1 MTMMMMLFHAT
12 SDIMSLGR
20 GKVGP
25 SVHIVVFSAIEL
37 LWFNLWEI
45 PLKFVLESSSSLSCT
60 DPQLCLCS
68 VGAGER
74 KSCERNQLFFV
85 FFFCNLNIKAITS
98 TLYLNE
104 WKFVRKNLYSSY
116 FFLIF
121 FRRIGSSCRTR
132 GEWQHDFDLHLPH
145 TARSELRSI
154 VWRLLAGSYS
164 PHCAAIS
171 LG

>member
-1 MTMMMMLFHAT
+1 MIQSMRNSIKVCSRKQLQLVMHRPSTL
-12 SDIMSLGR
+12 SLQR
-20 GKVGP
+20 RSWREKKLRAQ
-25 SVHIVVFSAIEL
+25 STFL
-37 LWFNLWEI
+37 RRL
-45 PLKFVLESSSSLSCT
+45 
-60 DPQLCLCS
+60 
-68 VGAGER
+68 
-74 KSCERNQLFFV
+74 
-85 FFFCNLNIKAITS
+85 FFCNLNIKAITS
-98 TLYLNE
+98 SLYLNE

-132 GEWQHDFDLHLPH
+132 GEWQHDIDLHLPH